1 MKAKAPAQVRTAS
14 ITLKDWVQDFGLL
27 VKFRLSTFVVFSSLV
42 AYSIA
47 AGSAFA
53 TGPFLVLLAGGYLIT
68 FAANIF
74 NEILEADYDRVMERT
89 SNRPLAAQRWTAS
102 SALVLAGLFSI
113 LGIVLLAL
121 LNPLTSFIGTL
132 SLVTYAF
139 LYTPLK
145 RYSPISVVVGAI
157 PGALPVLIGM
167 IAHDGVLTSA
177 ALFLFAIQFIWQ
189 FPHFWAI
196 GFLSYDQY
204 QKAGYK
210 LLPEENNTIDRRLGS
225 QTLIYTCLLLP
236 VIAIGFFMGLITL
249 VGTIGLTLVSGY
261 FIWKAWQFYMRFDK
275 ISARALMFS
284 SFIFLPLA
292 LFALWWGM

>member
-1 MKAKAPAQVRTAS
+1 MKARAQAQVRTAS
-14 ITLKDWVQDFGLL
+14 ITLKDWIQDFGLL

-42 AYSIA
+42 AYIIA

-53 TGPFLVLLAGGYLIT
+53 TIPFVILLAGGFMIT

-89 SNRPLAAQRWTAS
+89 ANRPLAAQRWTAS

-113 LGIVLLAL
+113 IGIVLLAL

-167 IAHDGVLTSA
+167 IAHDGAITAA

-210 LLPEENNTIDRRLGS
+210 LLPEDNEHIDRRLGT
-225 QTLIYTCLLLP
+225 QTLVYTCLLLP
-236 VIAIGFFMGLITL
+236 VIGIGYTMGLISL
-249 VGTIGLTLVSGY
+249 IGVIGLTLVSGY
-261 FIWKAWQFYMRFDK
+261 FIWKAYQFYRDFDK